1 MEDTKVKELIKHGVL
16 HDRYTSITRFSVL
29 FDTTDSQC
37 FLYAKNRLPK
47 FLAGNPTYSVS
58 FFIDDVV
65 PGFWPKTSLR
75 PFSEF
80 YREKNT
86 GVATSLKSLS
96 QMAANPLVKDRVY
109 YAYDLAELK
118 MLQNNPLAKPL
129 FNGVR
134 IITRNA
140 AYAKKIY
147 EDYGLICSESHFMM
161 EFDFNKIKDIKDI
174 YG

>member
-1 MEDTKVKELIKHGVL
+1 MEDAKVQDFIKHGVL
-16 HDRYTSITRFSVL
+16 HDRYTTIKRFSVL

-47 FLAGNPTYSVS
+47 FLKANPTYSVS
-58 FFIDDVV
+58 FFVDDVV

-75 PFSEF
+75 SFSEF
-80 YREKNT
+80 YREKYT
-86 GVATSLKSLS
+86 GIATSIRSLT
-96 QMAANPLVKDRVY
+96 QMASNPLVKDRVY

-118 MLQNNPLAKPL
+118 VIQNNALAKPL

-147 EDYGLICSESHFMM
+147 EDHGLLCSESHFMM
-161 EFDFNKIKDIKDI
+161 EFDFNKIKEIKDI